1 MPYVNVQI
9 LPGATVAQKR
19 ALVSDITRSLVS
31 RLGKNPAHIHIVI
44 DEIPTDNWGYAG
56 ELTTEYLRRQEEAEG
71 KRKRRATVVARRK
84 KE

>member
-44 DEIPTDNWGYAG
+44 DEVPTDNWGFAG
-56 ELTTEYLRRQEEAEG
+56 ELTTEFLRRQEEAG
-71 KRKRRATVVARRK
+71 KRKRRATVVARRRMG
-84 KE
+84 